1 MTNAGKSPQAS
12 QSGSLEHQIDATERR
27 LALRYCESTAHAAAL
42 KTGVRKKLSSP
53 MALLLATGVGF
64 ALGQITAKREKKPV
78 TGPSEIAAN
87 RFFTPTGLLQMVSLA
102 GSVMALW
109 TRYQSDKTE
118 V

>member
-12 QSGSLEHQIDATERR
+12 QSGSLDHQIDATERR

-42 KTGVRKKLSSP
+42 KAGIRKKLSSP
-53 MALLLATGVGF
+53 RALLLATGVGF
-64 ALGQITAKREKKPV
+64 ALGQIRTKREKKPV
-78 TGPSEIAAN
+78 AERTEISAN

-109 TRYQSDKTE
+109 TRYQNDKTG

>member
-1 MTNAGKSPQAS
+1 VITNTGKSLPAS
-12 QSGSLEHQIDATERR
+12 QSGSLDHQIDATERR
-27 LALRYCESTAHAAAL
+27 LALRYCESTAHAVAL
-42 KTGVRKKLSSP
+42 KAGVRKKLGSP

-64 ALGQITAKREKKPV
+64 ALGQIRTKREKKPV
-78 TGPSEIAAN
+78 TGGAAS

-109 TRYQSDKTE
+109 TRYQNDKTE